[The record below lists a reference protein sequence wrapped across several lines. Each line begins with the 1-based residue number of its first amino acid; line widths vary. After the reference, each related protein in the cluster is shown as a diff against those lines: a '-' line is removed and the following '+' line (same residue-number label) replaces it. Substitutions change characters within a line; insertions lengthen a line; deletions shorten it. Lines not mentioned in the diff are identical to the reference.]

1 MKRFIFAIMLVLAIV
16 GSATVTVSAAGPK
29 PTQPVI
35 VAEMPDCYMPIG
47 GDGITLFTNVSVPDG
62 GTMKYQ
68 WYVTDIES
76 MAMIRAID
84 YAEGNSY
91 QVPEKL
97 GVKWYC
103 YAAWNVVG
111 GLESEPIYSRLIR
124 VEFYENSS
132 EHTHSF
138 GEWMV
143 TTKPTCTKAGIKTR
157 ECDCGVT
164 ERAEVPATGHN
175 FGKWMVT
182 TKPTCTKAGIKTRE
196 CDCGV
201 TERAE
206 VPAAG
211 HNFGKWMVT
220 TKPTCTKAGIKTREC
235 DCGVTERAEV
245 PAAGH
250 NFGEWMVTTKPTC
263 TKAGIK
269 TRECD
274 CGVTERAEVPAAG
287 HNWDAGTITREPS
300 PKADGEKTY
309 SCLVCKAT
317 MTESVKYSESL
328 ESDVDEK
335 NSVEPDKDRSTDLK
349 ENSEN
354 STEQTSPAES
364 DKVSFP
370 WWIVAVIAA
379 VVIGGGILAIV
390 LIRKG
395 RGK

>member
-1 MKRFIFAIMLVLAIV
+1 MKRFVFAIMLVLAIV
-16 GSATVTVSAAGPK
+16 GSATVTVSAAGSR

-47 GDGITLFTNVSVPDG
+47 SDGITLFTNVSVPDG

-68 WYVTDIES
+68 WYVTDIEN

-84 YAEGNSY
+84 YAESDSY
-91 QVPEKL
+91 RVPEEL

-132 EHTHSF
+132 AHTHS
-138 GEWMV
+138 
-143 TTKPTCTKAGIKTR
+143 
-157 ECDCGVT
+157 
-164 ERAEVPATGHN
+164 
-175 FGKWMVT
+175 
-182 TKPTCTKAGIKTRE
+182 
-196 CDCGV
+196 
-201 TERAE
+201 
-206 VPAAG
+206 
-211 HNFGKWMVT
+211 
-220 TKPTCTKAGIKTREC
+220 
-235 DCGVTERAEV
+235 
-245 PAAGH
+245 
-250 NFGEWMVTTKPTC
+250 FGEWMVTTKPTC

-317 MTESVKYSESL
+317 MTEPVKYSGSL
-328 ESDVDEK
+328 ESDDDEK
-335 NSVEPDKDRSTDLK
+335 SSVEPDKDRSTDLT

-354 STEQTSPAES
+354 STEQTSPVES
-364 DKVSFP
+364 DKFSFP

-395 RGK
+395 SDK

>member
-1 MKRFIFAIMLVLAIV
+1 MKRLSIAFITWMLAGV
-16 GSATVTVSAAGPK
+16 TVTAAWAAGPAK
-29 PTQPVI
+29 PVI
-35 VAEMPDCYMPIG
+35 EGEMPDCYMTIG
-47 GDGITLFTNVSVPDG
+47 GDGIILFTNVSVPDG
-62 GTMKYQ
+62 GTPIYQ
-68 WYVTDIES
+68 WYVTDIEN

-84 YAEGNSY
+84 GADGDSY
-91 QVPEKL
+91 KVPEEV

-111 GLESEPIYSRLIR
+111 GLESAPTYSRLIR

-132 EHTHSF
+132 PHTHSF

-143 TTKPTCTKAGIKTR
+143 TTKPTCTEAGIK
-157 ECDCGVT
+157 
-164 ERAEVPATGHN
+164 A
-175 FGKWMVT
+175 
-182 TKPTCTKAGIKTRE
+182 
-196 CDCGV
+196 
-201 TERAE
+201 
-206 VPAAG
+206 
-211 HNFGKWMVT
+211 
-220 TKPTCTKAGIKTREC
+220 
-235 DCGVTERAEV
+235 
-245 PAAGH
+245 
-250 NFGEWMVTTKPTC
+250 
-263 TKAGIK
+263 
-269 TRECD
+269 RECD

-317 MTESVKYSESL
+317 KTGPVKYSESL

-335 NSVEPDKDRSTDLK
+335 SSVAPDKDRSTDLK

-364 DKVSFP
+364 NEFSFP

-395 RGK
+395 SDK

>member
-47 GDGITLFTNVSVPDG
+47 SNGITLFTNVSVPDG

-68 WYVTDIES
+68 WYVTDIEN

-91 QVPEKL
+91 QVPEVL

-111 GLESEPIYSRLIR
+111 GLKSEPIYSRLIR

-164 ERAEVPATGHN
+164 ERAEVPA
-175 FGKWMVT
+175 
-182 TKPTCTKAGIKTRE
+182 
-196 CDCGV
+196 
-201 TERAE
+201 
-206 VPAAG
+206 
-211 HNFGKWMVT
+211 
-220 TKPTCTKAGIKTREC
+220 
-235 DCGVTERAEV
+235 
-245 PAAGH
+245 
-250 NFGEWMVTTKPTC
+250 
-263 TKAGIK
+263 
-269 TRECD
+269 
-274 CGVTERAEVPAAG
+274 AG
-287 HNWDAGTITREPS
+287 HNWDAGRLTREPTS
-300 PKADGEKTY
+300 EANGVKTY
-309 SCLVCKAT
+309 TCLVCKAT
-317 MTESVKYSESL
+317 KTEPVKYSGSL
-328 ESDVDEK
+328 EGDNDEK
-335 NSVEPDKDRSTDLK
+335 SSVDPDKDKSTDSK
-349 ENSEN
+349 ENHEKD
-354 STEQTSPAES
+354 TEQTSPAENER
-364 DKVSFP
+364 VSFP

-379 VVIGGGILAIV
+379 VVIGAGVLAVV
-390 LIRKG
+390 LIRKKALIRKG
-395 RGK
+395 SDEQ

>member
-84 YAEGNSY
+84 YAEGDSY
-91 QVPEKL
+91 QVPEEL

-164 ERAEVPATGHN
+164 ERAEVPA
-175 FGKWMVT
+175 
-182 TKPTCTKAGIKTRE
+182 
-196 CDCGV
+196 
-201 TERAE
+201 
-206 VPAAG
+206 AG

-245 PAAGH
+245 PA
-250 NFGEWMVTTKPTC
+250 T
-263 TKAGIK
+263 
-269 TRECD
+269 
-274 CGVTERAEVPAAG
+274 G

-379 VVIGGGILAIV
+379 VVIGGGILAIA

>member
-47 GDGITLFTNVSVPDG
+47 SNGITLFTNVSVPDG

-68 WYVTDIES
+68 WYVTDIEN

-91 QVPEKL
+91 QVPEVL

-111 GLESEPIYSRLIR
+111 GLKSEPIYSRLIR

-164 ERAEVPATGHN
+164 ERAEVPA
-175 FGKWMVT
+175 
-182 TKPTCTKAGIKTRE
+182 
-196 CDCGV
+196 
-201 TERAE
+201 
-206 VPAAG
+206 AG
-211 HNFGKWMVT
+211 H
-220 TKPTCTKAGIKTREC
+220 
-235 DCGVTERAEV
+235 D
-245 PAAGH
+245 
-250 NFGEWMVTTKPTC
+250 FGEWMVTTKPTC

-317 MTESVKYSESL
+317 MTDPVKYSKSL
-328 ESDVDEK
+328 ESDDDEK
-335 NSVEPDKDRSTDLK
+335 NSVESDKDRSTDLK
-349 ENSEN
+349 ENSES

-379 VVIGGGILAIV
+379 VVIGAGVLAVV
-390 LIRKG
+390 LIRKKALIRKG
-395 RGK
+395 SDEQ

>member
-47 GDGITLFTNVSVPDG
+47 SNGITLFTNVSVPDG

-68 WYVTDIES
+68 WYVTDIEN

-84 YAEGNSY
+84 YADGDSY
-91 QVPEKL
+91 QVPEEL

-111 GLESEPIYSRLIR
+111 GLKSEPIYSRLIR
-124 VEFYENSS
+124 VEFYKNSS

-175 FGKWMVT
+175 FG
-182 TKPTCTKAGIKTRE
+182 
-196 CDCGV
+196 
-201 TERAE
+201 
-206 VPAAG
+206 
-211 HNFGKWMVT
+211 
-220 TKPTCTKAGIKTREC
+220 
-235 DCGVTERAEV
+235 
-245 PAAGH
+245 
-250 NFGEWMVTTKPTC
+250 EWMVTTKPTC

-274 CGVTERAEVPAAG
+274 CGVTERAEVPATG
-287 HNWDAGTITREPS
+287 HNWNAGTITREPS

-328 ESDVDEK
+328 ESDDNEK
-335 NSVEPDKDRSTDLK
+335 SSVESDKDRSTDLK
-349 ENSEN
+349 ENSES

-364 DKVSFP
+364 DKFSFP